1 MKQPMKVP
9 EQPKENF
16 ADRPKDA
23 PLQAEQEPKR
33 AEAPRE
39 REVIDARTNVI
50 ESTRRAL
57 EELAR
62 KLPKSEGARQEKFV
76 A

>member
-16 ADRPKDA
+16 DRPNDA
-23 PLQAEQEPKR
+23 APKQEGEPPRAEDPREQEM
-33 AEAPRE
+33 
-39 REVIDARTNVI
+39 IDARTNVV
-50 ESTRRAL
+50 EQTRNAL
-57 EELAR
+57 SDLAR
-62 KLPKSEGARQEKFV
+62 RLPKVEGVRQERFV